1 MAGRRDVPL
10 LAKIL
15 VTLALCVGIAS
26 VATYLFETRLTRG
39 ALTRQSDRLA
49 VSHLSILK
57 QAYLAQ
63 ERSLDAL
70 VRNLA
75 AEVTTRALTDPSR
88 RNELDAELSISHR
101 DRQLDLLE
109 VMDTQGRRPVPPAG
123 SVSLRDPPATA
134 AFEAFDV
141 NSHLLAA
148 TDGTYV
154 QTVAAGVGRPTDR
167 LILAGGYA
175 FGDAFAYRLRTQ
187 IGDLGEIVLVAGGK
201 VAGTTLHERR
211 EVPPGARVDGT
222 GLPTSPTVVKVNG
235 AKTLVVYAPI
245 AFGSDG
251 APAGALG
258 VALADPTASLDDSLA
273 RSRLTTSLGL
283 AAVAL
288 MLGWLLFRSLIR
300 PLVRLAHTA
309 TLIAGGDR
317 DASFD
322 IRGRD
327 EIAMLGDSLARMTEE
342 SRAQAARITD
352 TSRRIVGAQDEERHR
367 IERNLHDGAQ
377 QRLLTA
383 SLAVGVVMAG
393 RAAQDD
399 ARLAADLEDVARHL
413 DLALAELRELA
424 RGIHPSIL
432 SEEGLGAALGS
443 LAEKSTIPTT
453 VLRSITERLPAPI
466 EATAYFIVSEA
477 IVNSAKHGHPS
488 AVHVSASR
496 LNGHLVVEVSDDGVG
511 GADPVNGS
519 GLVGLADRVA
529 ALGGQF
535 TVESPPGEG
544 TRIVAHL
551 PCE

>member
-1 MAGRRDVPL
+1 MPGRGEFPL

-15 VTLALCVGIAS
+15 GTLALCLGIAS
-26 VATYLFETRLTRG
+26 VATNVFETRLTRG
-39 ALTRQSDRLA
+39 ALDRQSDRLA
-49 VSHLSILK
+49 RSHLTILT

-63 ERSLDAL
+63 ERALDAL

-75 AEVTTRALTDPSR
+75 FEVTTRNLTDPAR
-88 RNELDAELSISHR
+88 RAELDAELSISHR
-101 DRQLDLLE
+101 ERHLDLME
-109 VMDTQGRRPVPPAG
+109 GMDTTGRRPVPSAG
-123 SVSLRDPPATA
+123 TVSLRDTPLAA

-154 QTVAAGVGRPTDR
+154 QTVAAGIGRTADR

-187 IGDLGEIVLVAGGK
+187 IGDLGEIVLVAGGT
-201 VAGTTLHERR
+201 VAGTTLHERP
-211 EVPPGARVDGT
+211 ELPPGVGADGP
-222 GLPTSPTVVKVNG
+222 GLPTSPTVVEVG
-235 AKTLVVYAPI
+235 GVRTLVVYAPI
-245 AFGSDG
+245 DRGADG
-251 APAGALG
+251 TPTGALG
-258 VALADPTASLDDSLA
+258 VALADPASSLDRSLA
-273 RSRLTTSLGL
+273 RSRIMTSVVL

-288 MLGWLLFRSLIR
+288 LLGWLLFRSLIR

-317 DASFD
+317 EVTFD
-322 IRGRD
+322 VRGRD
-327 EIAMLGDSLARMTEE
+327 EIAKLGNSLARMNDE
-342 SRAQAARITD
+342 SRAQEARITD
-352 TSRRIVGAQDEERHR
+352 TSRRIVTAQDEERHR

-383 SLAVGVVMAG
+383 SLAVGVVLAG
-393 RAAQDD
+393 EAARDD

-432 SEEGLGAALGS
+432 SEEGLGAALTS
-443 LAEKSTIPTT
+443 LAEKSMVPTT
-453 VLRSITERLPAPI
+453 VVRSYTDRLPAPI
-466 EATAYFIVSEA
+466 EATAYYVVSEA
-477 IVNSAKHGHPS
+477 IVNSTRHAHPS
-488 AVHVSASR
+488 AVRISATR
-496 LNGHLVVEVSDDGVG
+496 LNGDLVVEVSDDGVG
-511 GADPVNGS
+511 GANPHNGS

-529 ALGGQF
+529 ALGGEL
-535 TVESPPGEG
+535 TVDSPPGRG
-544 TRIVAHL
+544 TRIVARL

>member
-1 MAGRRDVPL
+1 MPGRGEFPL

-15 VTLALCVGIAS
+15 GTLALCVGIAS
-26 VATYLFETRLTRG
+26 VATNVFETRLTRG
-39 ALTRQSDRLA
+39 ALARQSDRLA
-49 VSHLSILK
+49 MSHLTILT

-63 ERSLDAL
+63 ERALDAL

-75 AEVTTRALTDPSR
+75 AEVTVRNLTDPSR
-88 RNELDAELSISHR
+88 KAELDAELSISHR
-101 DRQLDLLE
+101 DRQLDLME
-109 VMDTQGRRPVPPAG
+109 VMDVTGRRPVPPAG
-123 SVSLRDPPATA
+123 SVSLRDPPLVA

-154 QTVAAGVGRPTDR
+154 QAVMAGVGRPADR
-167 LILAGGYA
+167 LILAGGNI

-187 IGDLGEIVLVAGGK
+187 IGDLGEIVLVARGT
-201 VAGTTLHERR
+201 VAGTTLHERP
-211 EVPPGARVDGT
+211 ETPPGVRAGGL
-222 GLPTSPTVVKVNG
+222 GLPTSPTVVKVG
-235 AKTLVVYAPI
+235 GVRTLVVYAPI
-245 AFGSDG
+245 DSADGS
-251 APAGALG
+251 PTGALG
-258 VALADPTASLDDSLA
+258 VALTDPASSLDRALA
-273 RSRLTTSLGL
+273 RSRITTSLML

-288 MLGWLLFRSLIR
+288 LLGWLLFRSLIR

-317 DASFD
+317 EASFD
-322 IRGRD
+322 VRGRD
-327 EIAMLGDSLARMTEE
+327 EIAMLGHSLARMNDE
-342 SRAQAARITD
+342 SRAQEARITD
-352 TSRRIVGAQDEERHR
+352 TSRRIVSAQDEERHR

-393 RAAQDD
+393 QAARDD
-399 ARLAADLEDVARHL
+399 ARLAANLEDVARHL

-432 SEEGLGAALGS
+432 SEEGLGPALTS
-443 LAEKSTIPTT
+443 LVEKSTVPTT
-453 VLRSITERLPAPI
+453 VVESFTDRLPAPI

-477 IVNSAKHGHPS
+477 IVNATKHARPS
-488 AVHVSASR
+488 AVHISTAR
-496 LNGHLVVEVSDDGVG
+496 FNGDLIVTVSDDGVG
-511 GADPVNGS
+511 GADPGHGS

-529 ALGGQF
+529 ALGGRL
-535 TVESPPGEG
+535 TVDSPPGEG

>member
-1 MAGRRDVPL
+1 MLGRREVPL

-15 VTLALCVGIAS
+15 GTLALCVGIAS
-26 VATYLFETRLTRG
+26 LATNVFETRLTRRVL
-39 ALTRQSDRLA
+39 ARQSDRLA
-49 VSHLSILK
+49 MSHLTILT

-63 ERSLDAL
+63 ERTLDAL

-75 AEVTTRALTDPSR
+75 SEVTIRNLTDPSR
-88 RNELDAELSISHR
+88 KAELDAELTISHR

-109 VMDTQGRRPVPPAG
+109 VIDTTGRRPVPPAG
-123 SVSLRDPPATA
+123 SASLRDPPLAA

-141 NSHLLAA
+141 NSHLLTA

-154 QTVAAGVGRPTDR
+154 QTVLAGVGRTSDR

-187 IGDLGEIVLVAGGK
+187 IGDLGEIVLVAGGM
-201 VAGTTLHERR
+201 VAGTTLHERP
-211 EVPPGARVDGT
+211 EVPPGVHDGAP
-222 GLPTSPTVVKVNG
+222 GLPTSPAVVKVG
-235 AKTLVVYAPI
+235 GVKTLVVYAPI
-245 AFGSDG
+245 DSADG
-251 APAGALG
+251 TPSGALG
-258 VALADPTASLDDSLA
+258 VALADPASSLDRSLA
-273 RSRLTTSLGL
+273 RGRITTSLVL

-288 MLGWLLFRSLIR
+288 LLGWLLFRSLIG
-300 PLVRLAHTA
+300 PLLRLAHTA

-317 DASFD
+317 DATFD
-322 IRGRD
+322 VRGRD
-327 EIAMLGDSLARMTEE
+327 EIAKLGYSLVRMNNE
-342 SRAQAARITD
+342 SRAQEARITD

-393 RAAQDD
+393 QAARHD

-432 SEEGLGAALGS
+432 SEEGLGAALTS
-443 LAEKSTIPTT
+443 LVEKSTIPTT
-453 VLRSITERLPAPI
+453 VIESVTDRLPAPI

-477 IVNSAKHGHPS
+477 IVNATKYARPS
-488 AVHVSASR
+488 AVHISASR
-496 LNGHLVVEVSDDGVG
+496 LNGDLIVRVSDDGVG
-511 GADPVNGS
+511 GADPARGS

-529 ALGGQF
+529 ALGGRL
-535 TVESPPGEG
+535 TVDSPLGEG
-544 TRIVAHL
+544 TRIVAQL